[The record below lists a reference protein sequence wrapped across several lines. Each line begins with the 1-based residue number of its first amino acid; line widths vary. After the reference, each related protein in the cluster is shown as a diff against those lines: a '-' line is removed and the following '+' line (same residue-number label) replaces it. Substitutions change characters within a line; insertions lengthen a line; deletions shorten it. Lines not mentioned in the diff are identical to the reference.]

1 MNKELKKFFSY
12 WFSGFQSGLENID
25 SRSRDKLLNC
35 CGEACADSY
44 TRDIFK
50 REKSRSSN
58 MDEFLKNLSVKFPD
72 AEYEI
77 VSDSCIRVMY
87 KRCGCDIVGKGFITD
102 PLFCRCS
109 AANLKANFEAALGG
123 KIEVELKD
131 SILGGADRCLFLVR
145 IMP

>member
-1 MNKELKKFFSY
+1 MEQK
-12 WFSGFQSGLENID
+12 
-25 SRSRDKLLNC
+25 SRDTLLRL

-50 REKSRSSN
+50 REKRKSSN

-72 AEYEI
+72 ARYEI
-77 VSDSCIRVMY
+77 VSSSCIRVMY
-87 KRCGCDIVGKGFITD
+87 KRCGCDIVGEGLISD

-109 AANLKANFEAALGG
+109 AANLKANFKAALGR
-123 KIEVELKD
+123 KIEVDLKE